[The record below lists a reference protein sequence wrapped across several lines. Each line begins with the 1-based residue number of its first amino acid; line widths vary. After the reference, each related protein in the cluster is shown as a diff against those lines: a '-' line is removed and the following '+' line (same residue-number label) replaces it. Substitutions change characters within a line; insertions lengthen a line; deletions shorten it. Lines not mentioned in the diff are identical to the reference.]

1 MLMKTLKKELKSK
14 GHSHARIYKPFKK
27 NPNPKA
33 IHMLGPTNPSKR
45 TQIQR
50 PFTC

>member
-1 MLMKTLKKELKSK
+1 MLMKALKKEPKSK
-14 GHSHARIYKPFKK
+14 GHSHARTYKPFKK

-45 TQIQR
+45 TQI
-50 PFTC
+50 